1 MSEIFSKVSQIKD
14 KIISEMSSVKDEA
27 SLKEFQEKHL
37 SKKSELSQLMSEIK
51 NLANE
56 EKAKFGQCMNEARA
70 AVNEAFQ
77 KKAQE
82 INDALIAQKL
92 KKETIDTFGVVSKE
106 VAYEM
111 ADKGRKL
118 LDVDICVSVTGNAG
132 PTAEPGEEG
141 VGSVYFGIATKEKV
155 VVTKKVFSGSR
166 EEIRQKTLLALQEGV
181 LKLI

>member
-1 MSEIFSKVSQIKD
+1 MIELVNKLKEKNLTIGSIESMTGGLFASTITSVPGASKVFKGSVVSYSPLIK
-14 KIISEMSSVKDEA
+14 ENVV
-27 SLKEFQEKHL
+27 
-37 SKKSELSQLMSEIK
+37 
-51 NLANE
+51 
-56 EKAKFGQCMNEARA
+56 G
-70 AVNEAFQ
+70 V
-77 KKAQE
+77 
-82 INDALIAQKL
+82 
-92 KKETIDTFGVVSKE
+92 KKETISKYGVVSKE

>member
-1 MSEIFSKVSQIKD
+1 MIELVKKLKEKNLTIGSIESMTGGLFASTITSVPGASKVFKGSVVSYSPLIK
-14 KIISEMSSVKDEA
+14 ENVV
-27 SLKEFQEKHL
+27 
-37 SKKSELSQLMSEIK
+37 
-51 NLANE
+51 
-56 EKAKFGQCMNEARA
+56 G
-70 AVNEAFQ
+70 V
-77 KKAQE
+77 
-82 INDALIAQKL
+82 
-92 KKETIDTFGVVSKE
+92 KKETISKYGVVSKE